1 MAAEGN
7 SDVQNIV
14 YFVESSDNPFDNVGK
29 EITEENWMAWSE
41 TGGLVEVHY
50 DETEHT
56 TDEVSTNLDLLASLS
71 MSEEAVP
78 STSRIMEVSSESG
91 SKTVELIIPPATV
104 LNESQPLPSQKLPP
118 NDLVMLYLSGKIS
131 FLEFSE
137 MVNTSKDKDEVE
149 KDDDVDDGDEYD
161 EDDDEDE
168 MEDDKNIDPDYQPN
182 RNSLQSGKRVE
193 ESQTSDDSASPVKKK
208 RKYVKRNSKRLIPK
222 HLKGLM
228 GEANLKFARG
238 ENEEAIQICMDIIKE
253 APRAVLP
260 FQTLA
265 VIYETTGDMQKALE
279 FHTLAAYLNPKD
291 SEQWGRLAEMF
302 LDQNQTSQAVVAY
315 SQAIRH
321 DPKNPQYIME
331 RIKLY
336 EELGETKKVMEGY
349 RAMLNVIPTEE
360 GDQYIELARNL
371 SMQYFNIGDKQ
382 NAIKIMKGAFQ
393 IHPDKVTSEDVNL
406 LLELLIAEKLFLE
419 CVEMLVKHCGVSLI
433 FNNKMV
439 WEKNRI
445 DAVDAE
451 ALLDGRL
458 AIETCKIPE
467 LLPIDLG
474 VKLSVCMIHQ
484 HQKAIVSPIISQLT
498 AESIDDMGDLYIDI
512 AEALIESRYYKDAK
526 PLLVKLVKSTRY
538 HTAAAV
544 WLKMAECLNNLGELE
559 EAVKAYGN
567 VVEMAPQHVGAR
579 MALSSLNQ
587 QLGKHE
593 EAIMALSQDDVGEA
607 IMSKQEQI
615 LLLQKCHLLHSQSR
629 HDEFILACKQLLFHQ
644 FKDITKASFL
654 KVVFTYKTPKH
665 KKEDVMKHLKEGCQV
680 QADRNGIYKT
690 DLPVD
695 DLWDLFVK
703 LCDLLMDLEKYT
715 ELMEVTGI
723 AMSCP
728 FFMADPR
735 KLKQAEFM
743 CLVACIMTKNGLMAF
758 TFVREMCQKEGD
770 KNQVWNLLN
779 QVMTLSTEN
788 KYNKFCLRYLLSH
801 PDHPPICL
809 LNGHNATLSGT
820 YKYALGEYVSV
831 LRTCPKEPLVSLCIG
846 LTFIH
851 LAAQK
856 FSAKKHFL
864 LTQGLVFL
872 HNYAE
877 LRGDCQES
885 NFNIG
890 RALHQLGLT
899 YAAIHYYRKVLDM
912 KPVLEHP
919 DGILDLTYEAA
930 YNLSLIYQ
938 TSNSYDL
945 AALLINKYLVI

>member
-7 SDVQNIV
+7 SEVQDSM
-14 YFVESSDNPFDNVGK
+14 FMDETSDNPFDNVGK
-29 EITEENWMAWSE
+29 DIAEENW

-50 DETEHT
+50 DDAENAA
-56 TDEVSTNLDLLASLS
+56 DEVSTNLDLLASLS
-71 MSEEAVP
+71 MSEEGIP
-78 STSRIMEVSSESG
+78 GTSRMMQVSTESG
-91 SKTVELIIPPATV
+91 SKTVELIIPPTTV
-104 LNESQPLPSQKLPP
+104 LTEGQPSGARKLPS
-118 NDLVMLYLSGKIS
+118 NDLVMLYLSGKIN

-137 MVNTSKDKDEVE
+137 MINAAKEKDEDEIE
-149 KDDDVDDGDEYD
+149 KGDDDDDYD
-161 EDDDEDE
+161 DDDEDE
-168 MEDDKNIDPDYQPN
+168 MEDNQQDDPDYKPSTS
-182 RNSLQSGKRVE
+182 SLPLDRAREGGH
-193 ESQTSDDSASPVKKK
+193 TSDGSISPVKMK
-208 RKYVKRNSKRLIPK
+208 RKYVKRNPRSNIPK

-253 APRAVLP
+253 APKAVLP
-260 FQTLA
+260 YQTLA
-265 VIYETTGDMQKALE
+265 VIYETTGNMQKALE
-279 FHTLAAYLNPKD
+279 FHTLAAYLSPKD
-291 SEQWGRLAEMF
+291 CEQWGRLAEMF
-302 LDQNQTSQAVVAY
+302 LDQNQISQAVIAY
-315 SQAIRH
+315 TQAIRN

-331 RIKLY
+331 RLKLY

-349 RAMLNVIPTEE
+349 RAVLNLIPPEE

-371 SMQYFNIGDKQ
+371 AMQYFNLADKE

-393 IHPDKVTSEDVNL
+393 AHPDKVTSEDVNL
-406 LLELLIAEKLFLE
+406 LLELLIAEKQFME
-419 CVEMLVKHCGVSLI
+419 CIKVLVKHCGVE
-433 FNNKMV
+433 FVFHNKAV

-445 DAVDAE
+445 DPIDPE
-451 ALLDGRL
+451 GL
-458 AIETCKIPE
+458 ANGQLTIEMCKIPE

-484 HQKAIVSPIISQLT
+484 RQKAIVSPIISQLT
-498 AESIDDMGDLYIDI
+498 SESIDDMGDLYLDV
-512 AEALIESRYYKDAK
+512 AEAMMESCYYKDAK
-526 PLLVKLVKSTRY
+526 SLLSKLIKSSRY
-538 HTAAAV
+538 SSAAAV

-559 EAVKAYGN
+559 EAVKAYDN
-567 VVEMAPQHVGAR
+567 VVDLAPAHVGAR
-579 MALSSLNQ
+579 MALSSLHQ
-587 QLGKHE
+587 QLGKHD
-593 EAIMALSQDDVGEA
+593 EALRALSQDDVGEA
-607 IMSKQEQI
+607 LMSKQEQI

-629 HDEFILACKQLLFHQ
+629 HDEFINACKKLLFHQ
-644 FKDITKASFL
+644 FKDISKPSFL
-654 KVVFTYKTPKH
+654 KVAFTYKTPKH
-665 KKEDVMKHLKEGCQV
+665 KLEDVAKHLKDGTQV
-680 QADRNGIYKT
+680 QAERNGIYRT

-703 LCDLLMDLEKYT
+703 LCDLLMDLKNYT
-715 ELMEVTGI
+715 ELMEVTAI

-743 CLVACIMTKNGLMAF
+743 CLVSCIMTKNGLLAF

-770 KNQVWNLLN
+770 KHQVWNLLN
-779 QVMTLSTEN
+779 QVLTLSTEN

-801 PDHPPICL
+801 PDHTAICL

-831 LRTCPKEPLVSLCIG
+831 LRTWPKEPLVSLCIG

-899 YAAIHYYRKVLDM
+899 
-912 KPVLEHP
+912 
-919 DGILDLTYEAA
+919 
-930 YNLSLIYQ
+930 
-938 TSNSYDL
+938 
-945 AALLINKYLVI
+945 